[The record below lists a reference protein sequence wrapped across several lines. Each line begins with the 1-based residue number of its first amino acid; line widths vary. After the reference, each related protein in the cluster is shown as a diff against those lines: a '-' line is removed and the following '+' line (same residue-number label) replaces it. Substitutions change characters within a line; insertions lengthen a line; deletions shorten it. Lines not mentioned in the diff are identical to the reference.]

1 MALGMM
7 SLPKSRGA
15 SVVEYALL
23 LFLFIGGAAA
33 AVKSTGF
40 AVRDV
45 FALGAA
51 GELGAEVGQAEM
63 ASPPDR
69 DDESGR
75 ARRR

>member
-1 MALGMM
+1 M
-7 SLPKSRGA
+7 SLHKRSRGA

-45 FALGAA
+45 IDGAA
-51 GELGAEVGQAEM
+51 GGELGTLGGSEEVGIGA
-63 ASPPDR
+63 PPERR
-69 DDESGR
+69 DGGR
-75 ARRR
+75 

>member
-1 MALGMM
+1 M
-7 SLPKSRGA
+7 SLHKSRGA

-45 FALGAA
+45 IDGAAAGALG
-51 GELGAEVGQAEM
+51 GSGSSDDVGIGV
-63 ASPPDR
+63 PPDR
-69 DDESGR
+69 GDGGR
-75 ARRR
+75 